1 MVENGFLNGLLNGS
15 YSWLLWLIMGCWGL
29 IMVNN
34 ALRHG
39 LLNQWFIVIAFE
51 VDSGLLTTDNGG

>member
-29 IMVNN
+29 IVVNN
-34 ALRHG
+34 ALLHG
-39 LLNQWFIVIAFE
+39 LLNGFE
-51 VDSGLLTTDNGG
+51 VDNGLLITDSGG